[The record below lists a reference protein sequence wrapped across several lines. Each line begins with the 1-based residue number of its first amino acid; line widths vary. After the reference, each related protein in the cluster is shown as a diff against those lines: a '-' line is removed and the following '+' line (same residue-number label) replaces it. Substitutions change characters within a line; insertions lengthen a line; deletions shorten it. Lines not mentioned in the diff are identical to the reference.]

1 MNEEVKMD
9 YLLYGA
15 KYLFDHVFL
24 GKTAPLICGLAIT
37 NNCNLHCRHCR
48 IPERGSM
55 DLSFN
60 ELKSAIRSYYKEGG
74 RTLYLQGGEPF
85 LWRNGDHNVEDI
97 INFAHK
103 TGFYSV
109 IIYTNG
115 TITLN
120 TKADTVFVSLDG
132 LKETHDHLRGKSF
145 DRIIE
150 NIQNSKH
157 KSLFINYTIN
167 NYNKNEIQDFL
178 AFIKGIRQIK
188 GTFFYFHTP
197 YYGID
202 DLYIEETERNQI
214 LQKLLQLK
222 KKYKILN
229 SPAGLKCAIRNDWKR
244 PLSICQVYKDGKIYE
259 CCRYPGDPQLCH
271 NCGYLSYAEIDQA
284 LKLKPS
290 AIINAIKYF

>member
-1 MNEEVKMD
+1 MS

-15 KYLFDHVFL
+15 KYIFNHIFL

-37 NNCNLHCRHCR
+37 NNCNLHCRQCR

-55 DLSFN
+55 VLSFD
-60 ELKSAIRSYYKEGG
+60 ELKKTIKSYYKNGG

-85 LWRNGDHNVEDI
+85 LWRNGEHNIEDI
-97 INFAHK
+97 ISFAHS

-115 TITLN
+115 TITLD
-120 TKADTVFVSLDG
+120 TKADTVFVSIDG
-132 LKETHDHLRGKSF
+132 LKKTHDRLRGESH

-150 NIQNSKH
+150 NIVNSQH

-167 NYNKNEIQDFL
+167 NYNKDEIPDFL
-178 AFIKGIRQIK
+178 TFINKFKQIK

-214 LQKLLQLK
+214 MQNLIRLK

-229 SPAGLKCAIRNDWKR
+229 STAGLKCAIRNDWKR
-244 PLSICQVYKDGKIYE
+244 PLSICQVYEDGKTYQ
-259 CCRYPGDPQLCH
+259 CCRYSGNPELCH

>member
-1 MNEEVKMD
+1 MK
-9 YLLYGA
+9 YLFYGA
-15 KYLFDHVFL
+15 KYIFEHLFL
-24 GKTAPLICGLAIT
+24 GKDSPLICGLAVT
-37 NNCNLHCRHCR
+37 NTCNLHCRQCR
-48 IPERGSM
+48 IPQRGAL

-60 ELKSAIRSYYKEGG
+60 QIKDVITSYYQEGG

-85 LWRNGDHNVEDI
+85 LWMDGNHKLQDI
-97 INFAHK
+97 ITFAHR
-103 TGFYSV
+103 TGFFSV

-120 TKADTVFVSLDG
+120 TSANTVFVSIDG
-132 LKETHDHLRGKSF
+132 LQKTHDKLRGESF
-145 DRIIE
+145 ERIIN
-150 NIQNSKH
+150 NIKKSTH
-157 KSLFINYTIN
+157 KSLFINFTIN
-167 NYNKNEIQDFL
+167 NYNKAEIEDFL
-178 AFIKGIRQIK
+178 CFIHKIKKIK

-202 DLYIEETERNQI
+202 DLYIEPKERNQI
-214 LQKLLQLK
+214 LHKMLMMK

-229 SPAGLKCAIRNDWKR
+229 SSAGIKSAIRNDWKR
-244 PLSICQVYKDGKIYE
+244 PLSICQVFEHGKTYQ
-259 CCRYPGDPQLCH
+259 CCRYPDDPQLCR